1 MGGRPTRGAARGG
14 ARGGRGVSV
23 QIGVTHSRSRQGGH
37 RVINHQG
44 GSSSHQGAIRGS
56 SKGVIHRG
64 GLPAR
69 GGCPDRR
76 PSLRGY
82 RERSLGQSPH
92 QTPAAPPPRERGAPV
107 MSGRGG
113 SLISMHS
120 RPQAAPPPHE
130 RGAATNWDK
139 GTLPVRLSEA
149 HRATEASPVLL
160 VRHVVEAYGWRRGR
174 RGVVRCARWGQR
186 RARTDDTA
194 RGRAVE
200 ADV

>member
-1 MGGRPTRGAARGG
+1 M
-14 ARGGRGVSV
+14 SV
-23 QIGVTHSRSRQGGH
+23 QIGVTHSRSRQGGR
-37 RVINHQG
+37 RVIKGGIKSSRGYQVIKGASSHQR
-44 GSSSHQGAIRGS
+44 GSSSHQGAIKGS
-56 SKGVIHRG
+56 SKGLIHRR

-69 GGCPDRR
+69 DGCPDRR

-82 RERSLGQSPH
+82 RERSLARSPH
-92 QTPAAPPPRERGAPV
+92 QTPATPPPRERGAPV
-107 MSGRGG
+107 MSRRGG

-139 GTLPVRLSEA
+139 GTLPVRLREA